1 MSKPIVGHMSFR
13 DFNED
18 GPGTVEWDIVMG
30 QNTTGQFQDETHYV
44 LEGDQLTEVTFTHV
58 GGGSL
63 APSEYGAA
71 YEVKNISE
79 IQKPLFGDQWL
90 TFEQDGVTYKATVNK
105 RFKAEK
111 GCLVLDIEEWH

>member
-1 MSKPIVGHMSFR
+1 
-13 DFNED
+13 
-18 GPGTVEWDIVMG
+18 MG
-30 QNTTGQFQDETHYV
+30 QNTTGQFPDETHY
-44 LEGDQLTEVTFTHV
+44 LLKGNQLTEVTFTHV

-63 APSEYGAA
+63 AISEYGAT
-71 YEVKNISE
+71 YDVRNISE

-111 GCLVLDIEEWH
+111 GCLVVDVEE